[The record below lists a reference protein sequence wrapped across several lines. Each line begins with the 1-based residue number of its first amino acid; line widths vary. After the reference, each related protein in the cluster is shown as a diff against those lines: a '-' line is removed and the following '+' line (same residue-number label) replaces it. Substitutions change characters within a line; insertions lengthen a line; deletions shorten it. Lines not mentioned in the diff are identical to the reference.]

1 MPTPTLSTKVAMSG
15 EKEYRQALSEINS
28 GLKVLSSEMKLTA
41 EQFANNADSM
51 EALTAK
57 GDVLERQILSQK
69 EKVETLQEALK
80 RSADAYGESDKRT
93 ASWQIS
99 LNNAQAALLKMERE
113 LDQNREAIEQAAE
126 AASEAEN
133 AYGGMAD
140 ALDETNDGANKSK
153 SILDTLRAAFGDT
166 NEEAVS
172 LSDMVDDLAGKFGLD
187 LPDGAKKALDALGE
201 VDGKTAALAAGFS
214 AIAAAVVKVES
225 ALISMSTERAE
236 IAATLSNIAQTI
248 NMDIEA
254 TQQWDYVLK
263 TVGSSIEDA
272 QGDLSAFQEKIME
285 AAGGTGEA
293 AEMFALLGVNVVDQN
308 GKLRSTETVLL
319 EVIHALQNMHD
330 ITERNAIS
338 SSLLGSLGEKLAPIY
353 AMTAQELE
361 YLLEKKYELGILTA
375 DEISQLKDVTEAL
388 IDYEERVSAAKDAIA
403 VEFAPA
409 LTEFYEQA
417 GNGIKSLGEAAAD
430 SGLISLFGSLLEILS
445 SLLPLLEGFTIL
457 ARNLS
462 PVLDGLAIGIKS
474 VADAISVVTEALSS
488 ISNITSAIFKTDTS
502 IGFGFSD
509 VFGKIGT
516 LYNVFSALSNLKF
529 NASGDWNFD
538 GGYSWVGENGPEL
551 AYFPSGTRIYNN
563 QESRELGG
571 DTFYVTIDAK
581 NVKEF
586 NDIVEM
592 ARAKRRTE
600 RQKGDSR

>member
-69 EKVETLQEALK
+69 EKIETLQEALK

-93 ASWQIS
+93 ASWQVS

-113 LDQNREAIEQAAE
+113 LDQNREAIEQAA
-126 AASEAEN
+126 AAAAEAEN
-133 AYGGMAD
+133 AYGEMAD
-140 ALDETNDGANKSK
+140 ALDETNDGATKSK
-153 SILDTLRAAFGDT
+153 SIFDTLQAAFGGA
-166 NEEAVS
+166 NQEAVS

-187 LPDGAKKALDALGE
+187 LPDGAKKALDALGDM
-201 VDGKTAALAAGFS
+201 DGKTAALAAGFG

-225 ALISMSTERAE
+225 ALISMTTERAE

-308 GKLRSTETVLL
+308 GALRDTEAVLTDTVR
-319 EVIHALQNMHD
+319 ALQLMANE
-330 ITERNAIS
+330 TERNAIS
-338 SSLLGSLGEKLAPIY
+338 STLLGSTGEKLIPIY
-353 AMTAQELE
+353 NKTAQELE
-361 YLLEKKYELGILTA
+361 YLLEKSKDLGILTGDQVEA
-375 DEISQLKDVTEAL
+375 LKDVSEAL
-388 IDYEERVSAAKDAIA
+388 LDYEERTASAKDIIA
-403 VEFAPA
+403 AEFAPA
-409 LTEFYEQA
+409 LEQFYEMA
-417 GNGIKSLGEAAAD
+417 GKGVLNLGEAAEA
-430 SGLISLFGSLLEILS
+430 SGLVNFFGATLDLVSALAPAIEILGDLFVEMS
-445 SLLPLLEGFTIL
+445 PAIQVFSIAMGVAADALSIVLNLVSALVNLLD
-457 ARNLS
+457 
-462 PVLDGLAIGIKS
+462 LDFKSAMNNFDAIGGI
-474 VADAISVVTEALSS
+474 LSGNNS
-488 ISNITSAIFKTDTS
+488 ATSRAW
-502 IGFGFSD
+502 G
-509 VFGKIGT
+509 
-516 LYNVFSALSNLKF
+516 NAF
-529 NASGDWNFD
+529 NASGDYNFD
-538 GGYSWVGENGPEL
+538 GGYTWVGENGPEL
-551 AYFPSGTRIYNN
+551 AYFPSGTRIFNS

-592 ARAKRRTE
+592 AKAKRRTD
-600 RQKGDSR
+600 RQNGGRQ